1 MSSAANING
10 LADGVIERSPRCCAA
25 LLRRAGRGVTVCRL
39 DQHRSAK
46 VEQVHELVSHV
57 TSCFPFGCLAPLGVW
72 PLWFQPLFPLVVW
85 PLWFHSILVFD
96 PVGPVQRE
104 HETRAMKRQ
113 LEEDFE
119 REIAKASRSAAA
131 PELQLLY
138 NVQARARMN
147 ASIDAQT
154 KEIEKKWDR
163 VTAVLETHFA
173 IEV

>member
-1 MSSAANING
+1 VSSAANING

>member
-1 MSSAANING
+1 
-10 LADGVIERSPRCCAA
+10 
-25 LLRRAGRGVTVCRL
+25 
-39 DQHRSAK
+39 
-46 VEQVHELVSHV
+46 
-57 TSCFPFGCLAPLGVW
+57 
-72 PLWFQPLFPLVVW
+72 
-85 PLWFHSILVFD
+85 
-96 PVGPVQRE
+96 
-104 HETRAMKRQ
+104 MKRQ

-131 PELQLLY
+131 PEPQLLY

-147 ASIDAQT
+147 ASIEAQS